1 LRAQHQISGPT
12 YVLWPQ
18 VYQQDG
24 KVMRSFDVP
33 SQGEAQAEMLHKQL

>member
-1 LRAQHQISGPT
+1 MRVKHHVSGQT
-12 YVLWPQ
+12 YPFQPQ

-33 SQGEAQAEMLHKQL
+33 SQDEAEAETPQE